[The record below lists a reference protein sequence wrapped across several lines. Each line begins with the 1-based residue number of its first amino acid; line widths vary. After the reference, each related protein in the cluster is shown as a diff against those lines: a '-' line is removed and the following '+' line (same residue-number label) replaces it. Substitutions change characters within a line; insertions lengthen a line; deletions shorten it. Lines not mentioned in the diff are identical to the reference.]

1 MTIWKTLMIES
12 KKDYIFTMTC
22 PDTVC
27 ISSSVSNFIAENDGF
42 ITSSAHFGDPDTS
55 KFFMRTVFNSVG
67 PKLNSI
73 EEFKKKFEPIALKYD
88 MDWAISEKQYRPRVV
103 IAVSKFGHCLLDLLN
118 KVKIGQLEMD
128 IVAVISNHTKME
140 DIVKWYGIDY
150 HHLPVTKET
159 KMQQEE
165 QVKNLINKLD
175 VDLVVLARYMQILSP
190 DLCDFLKGRCIN
202 IHHSFLPSFIG
213 AMPYHRAHDRGV
225 KLIGATAHYV
235 TQDLDQ
241 GPIVEQSV
249 ERVDHTFNIEDLIA
263 TGRDI
268 ESVVLSKAVKYHI
281 ERRVLLNNN
290 KTVIFRK
297 L

>member
-1 MTIWKTLMIES
+1 MI
-12 KKDYIFTMTC
+12 KGNKDYIFTMTC

-42 ITSSAHFGDPDTS
+42 ITSSAHFGDPGTN

-67 PKLNSI
+67 PKLSSI
-73 EEFKKKFEPIALKYD
+73 GEFKEKFKPIAFKYD
-88 MDWAISEKQYRPRVV
+88 MAWAISEKQYRPKVI

-128 IVAVISNHTKME
+128 IVGVISNHTEME

-150 HHLPVTKET
+150 YHLPVTKET

-165 QVKNLINKLD
+165 QIKNLINKLD
-175 VDLVVLARYMQILSP
+175 ADLVVLARYMQILSP
-190 DLCDFLKGRCIN
+190 GLCEFLKGRCIN
-202 IHHSFLPSFIG
+202 IHHSFLPSFVG
-213 AMPYHRAHDRGV
+213 AMPYHRAHERGV

-235 TQDLDQ
+235 TKDLDQ
-241 GPIVEQSV
+241 GPIIEQSV
-249 ERVDHTFNIEDLIA
+249 ERVDHTFSINDLIA
-263 TGRDI
+263 TGRDV

-290 KTVIFRK
+290 KTVVFRK